1 MLKRITLL
9 AAALALYAAPP
20 VLHEAGL
27 SGVAVAAAEEDE
39 PKRETRRVPSMSEAT
54 YKKLAEA
61 QELVEAKDFA
71 GAEAILNEM
80 LERRSRLNGNE
91 IGQVYNILGFV
102 HFSNEDYPAA
112 IRAYEQVLAQGEDV
126 PEGLEVQTLY
136 TLAQLSFVNEDYQKA
151 LGFMERWIQR
161 ADNPGAEPHI
171 FMGQV
176 YYQMNNFPAATQQIE
191 RGIEIARERQMPV
204 KEEWWALLNFLYY
217 EQEDWPNVL
226 DSLEVLVRDYPK
238 RDYWVR
244 LAGIHA
250 QLGNDKEAL
259 WTYEAADVGEYLT
272 QQGDLTNYAGMLMQA
287 EVPWRAARVLERGI
301 EEEVIERTDETLL
314 QLGQAWQLAQ
324 ETDKAIPVLEQAA
337 ELSDEGK
344 IYERL
349 ASLYLDSD
357 EPQKCV
363 RAAENALD
371 KGGVRLEQ
379 SLHLVRG
386 MCLAEMDEP
395 ARAREAFVTCRTVAR
410 RDDDDNN
417 RRICQQWIN
426 YLDNEAQREEA
437 LRRAAL

>member
-27 SGVAVAAAEEDE
+27 RGVAVAAAEEDE

-151 LGFMERWIQR
+151 LDFMERWIQR

-226 DSLEVLVRDYPK
+226 DSLEVLVRNYPK

-259 WTYEAADVGEYLT
+259 WTYEAADVAEYLT

-386 MCLAEMDEP
+386 MCLAEMDER